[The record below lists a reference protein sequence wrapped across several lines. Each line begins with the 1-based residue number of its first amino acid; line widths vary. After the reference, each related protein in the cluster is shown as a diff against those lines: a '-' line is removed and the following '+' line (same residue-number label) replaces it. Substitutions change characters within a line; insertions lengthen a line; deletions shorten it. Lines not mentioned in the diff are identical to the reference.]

1 MRIQPRQTLLEIW
14 RAVAAA
20 SYQDGKWVWGGREE
34 PNSISDAEQLLC
46 LMAPAADVP
55 SLRLDNPNQM
65 NPDVRRA
72 LRTLGDEATIAPL
85 LARVL
90 TDYHERYS
98 NGDGAPVF
106 PGGAFFT
113 SDTPGVEVTALQR
126 EQEVVESYS
135 ASVALDLAT
144 IGFTRTL
151 RLEITRADLIREVER
166 LERLA
171 STRLTAALVGLL
183 RSFTVYA
190 FSADSPDG
198 EILLESLRP
207 SGLERAKL
215 LAQLQDELRPTRAGL
230 LDLSIGSGRSGD
242 LANANYLFQC
252 GWSWGIVKDAPLV
265 DFIAEPGGQGPGV
278 ALDAPYLYFTVVA
291 LDAIADLFN
300 RRTRLLNLLNEEQQR
315 LARALEIRW
324 DLTQA
329 YWSTLAA
336 FGGRRWPLEDI
347 PWRTLDGLESD
358 YFSLLVTSIS
368 VRDLVAR
375 RASDADLGRLGRIL
389 TELANRGRV
398 TRRPTQEDPAVLM
411 HEPGVSLPL
420 EGTEALGEG
429 PNLKWVAA
437 DFSGLLLKRT
447 VRIAELLND
456 IDLRSE
462 IVDLADLIWI
472 HVHQRRLRGGSG
484 RDLWDEPLGAYSE
497 GGAGI
502 GPPSWHHTVRVV
514 ESLVIAANL
523 VSSHPLRSER
533 LVEQA
538 HDLLGEADH
547 LFDQEQFAGATNGGP
562 SLQAKL
568 EILRSTLDRGRAI
581 LLDRP
586 GTAVVLASEVL
597 RELDKLAVARQAAES

>member
-1 MRIQPRQTLLEIW
+1 MRIQPRQTLLDIW
-14 RAVAAA
+14 RAVAEA

-46 LMAPAADVP
+46 IMAPAAEVP

-85 LARVL
+85 LVRVL
-90 TDYHERYS
+90 TEYHERYS
-98 NGDGAPVF
+98 DGDTPVF
-106 PGGAFFT
+106 PGGSFFT
-113 SDTPGVEVTALQR
+113 SDTPGVEVTAVQR

-135 ASVALDLAT
+135 ASVALDLAV

-151 RLEITRADLIREVER
+151 RGEITRSDLIKEVER

-171 STRLTAALVGLL
+171 SARLTAALVGLL
-183 RSFTVYA
+183 RSFSVYA
-190 FSADSPDG
+190 FAADSADG
-198 EILLESLRP
+198 ETLLESLKP
-207 SGLERAKL
+207 SGLEQAKL
-215 LAQLQDELRPTRAGL
+215 VAQLREELRATRAGL
-230 LDLSIGSGRSGD
+230 LDLSVGATGSSD
-242 LANANYLFQC
+242 LENPQYLFQC
-252 GWSWGIVKDAPLV
+252 GWSWGIVKDAPVV
-265 DFIAEPGGQGPGV
+265 DFVATPGGQGPGV

-300 RRTRLLNLLNEEQQR
+300 RRTRLLNLLDEEQQR

-329 YWSTLAA
+329 YWSTLSA

-389 TELANRGRV
+389 SELANRGRV
-398 TRRPTQEDPAVLM
+398 TRRPTQDDPAVQM
-411 HEPGVSLPL
+411 HDPGVTMPL
-420 EGTEALGEG
+420 EGMEELGG
-429 PNLKWVAA
+429 PNLKCVAG
-437 DFSGLLLKRT
+437 DFSALLLKRT

-462 IVDLADLIWI
+462 IVDLADLIWL
-472 HVHQRRLRGGSG
+472 HVDERRLRGGTG
-484 RDLWDEPLGAYSE
+484 RDLWDEPFGAYGES
-497 GGAGI
+497 AGV
-502 GPPSWHHTVRVV
+502 GPASWHHTVRVV
-514 ESLVIAANL
+514 ESLVGAANL

-533 LVEQA
+533 LVDLA

-547 LFDQEQFAGATNGGP
+547 LFDQEQFAGATSGGP
-562 SLQAKL
+562 ALQARL

-597 RELDKLAVARQAAES
+597 RELDRLAVARQAAES

>member
-1 MRIQPRQTLLEIW
+1 
-14 RAVAAA
+14 
-20 SYQDGKWVWGGREE
+20 
-34 PNSISDAEQLLC
+34 
-46 LMAPAADVP
+46 
-55 SLRLDNPNQM
+55 
-65 NPDVRRA
+65 
-72 LRTLGDEATIAPL
+72 
-85 LARVL
+85 
-90 TDYHERYS
+90 
-98 NGDGAPVF
+98 VF

-113 SDTPGVEVTALQR
+113 SDTPGVEVTAVQR
-126 EQEVVESYS
+126 EQEVVESFS
-135 ASVALDLAT
+135 ASVALDLAI
-144 IGFTRTL
+144 IGFTKTL
-151 RLEITRADLIREVER
+151 RGEISRSDLVAEVNR
-166 LERLA
+166 LEELA

-183 RSFTVYA
+183 RSFSVYA
-190 FSADSPDG
+190 FSADSEDG
-198 EILLESLRP
+198 EILLESLKP
-207 SGLERAKL
+207 SGLDRAKL
-215 LAQLQDELRPTRAGL
+215 LAQLREELRTTRAGL
-230 LDLSIGSGRSGD
+230 LDLSIGSVGSKE
-242 LANANYLFQC
+242 LENPQYLFQC
-252 GWSWGIVKDAPLV
+252 GWSWGILKDAPLV
-265 DFIAEPGGQGPGV
+265 DFVEAPGGQGPGV

-291 LDAIADLFN
+291 LDAIADLFS

-398 TRRPTQEDPAVLM
+398 TRRPTQEDPAISM
-411 HEPGVSLPL
+411 HDPGVSLPL

-437 DFSGLLLKRT
+437 DFSALLLKRT

-472 HVHQRRLRGGSG
+472 HINERRLRSG
-484 RDLWDEPLGAYSE
+484 PGKDLWDEPFGAYGE
-497 GGAGI
+497 GAAR
-502 GPPSWHHTVRVV
+502 GPASWHHTVRVV

-533 LVEQA
+533 LVDLA

-547 LFDQEQFAGATNGGP
+547 LFDQEQFAGATHGGP

-568 EILRSTLDRGRAI
+568 EILRTTLDRGRAI

-597 RELDKLAVARQAAES
+597 RELDKLAVARAAAES